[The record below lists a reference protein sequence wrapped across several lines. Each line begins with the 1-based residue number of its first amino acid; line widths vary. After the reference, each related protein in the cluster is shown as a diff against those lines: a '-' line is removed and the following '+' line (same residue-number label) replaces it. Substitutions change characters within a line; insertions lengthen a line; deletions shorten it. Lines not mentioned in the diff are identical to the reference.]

1 MLSALALTFWGS
13 LADAQVLS
21 PVPIESP
28 QVTAATISEKPS
40 PGAWPDHVFT
50 WHYNPQHAPAWLS
63 AEAAQ
68 ILVQRAAEPWAACGV
83 QMQFAGI
90 TYSLPGK
97 IDRTNVVGWS
107 LEMPRQLRGLTLGQA
122 KAGRLLERDV
132 LIRPDRKEFQL
143 YPRLLQKVITH
154 EFGHAIGLTHSSRC
168 DDVMTL
174 AADCPKVHPRQLPI
188 ELTPHDLARC
198 HAIYPPQPNEIKS
211 TP

>member
-1 MLSALALTFWGS
+1 MSSALALTFWAS

-21 PVPIESP
+21 PVPVESP
-28 QVTAATISEKPS
+28 HVTAATLSEKPS
-40 PGAWPDHVFT
+40 PGAWPERVFT

-83 QMQFAGI
+83 KMQFAGV
-90 TYSLPGK
+90 THRLPGK

-107 LEMPRQLRGLTLGQA
+107 LEMPRQLRGITLGQA
-122 KAGRLLERDV
+122 KDGRLLERDV
-132 LIRPDRKEFQL
+132 LIRPDRKEFEL

-154 EFGHAIGLTHSSRC
+154 EFGHAIGLTHSTRC

-174 AADCPKVHPRQLPI
+174 AADCPPIAPANLPLD
-188 ELTPHDLARC
+188 LTGHDLARC
-198 HAIYPPQPNEIKS
+198 RIIYPDLP
-211 TP
+211 